1 MQQSAMATGQ
11 EWSATL
17 NTITN
22 SEELGLPAGSW
33 WKLVVE
39 GSMLEIVRPVLE
51 LLWVRWAS
59 GRDGNKSFLN
69 PSISISITIS
79 TLHTHN
85 H

>member
-1 MQQSAMATGQ
+1 MQHSAMATGQ

-39 GSMLEIVRPVLE
+39 GSMLEIVRPVLK
-51 LLWVRWAS
+51 LLWVSWAL
-59 GRDGNKSFLN
+59 GRDGDNWPGN
-69 PSISISITIS
+69 PGHSQV
-79 TLHTHN
+79 
-85 H
+85 

>member
-39 GSMLEIVRPVLE
+39 GSMLEIVTSQASPEAAVGE
-51 LLWVRWAS
+51 LGLGK
-59 GRDGNKSFLN
+59 GRQQLAWQPWSFT
-69 PSISISITIS
+69 SISI
-79 TLHTHN
+79 LHMHI

>member
-39 GSMLEIVRPVLE
+39 GSMLEIVSPVLK
-51 LLWVRWAS
+51 LLWVSWAL
-59 GRDGNKSFLN
+59 GRDSNNWPGNPGHSQV
-69 PSISISITIS
+69 
-79 TLHTHN
+79 
-85 H
+85 

>member
-11 EWSATL
+11 EWSAIL

-39 GSMLEIVRPVLE
+39 GSMLEIVRPVLK
-51 LLWVRWAS
+51 LLWVSWAL
-59 GRDGNKSFLN
+59 GRDGNNWPGN
-69 PSISISITIS
+69 PGHSQV
-79 TLHTHN
+79 
-85 H
+85 

>member
-39 GSMLEIVRPVLE
+39 GSMLEIVRPVLK
-51 LLWVRWAS
+51 LLWVSWAL
-59 GRDGNKSFLN
+59 GLDGNNWPGN
-69 PSISISITIS
+69 PGHSQV
-79 TLHTHN
+79 
-85 H
+85 

>member
-33 WKLVVE
+33 WKLVVDE
-39 GSMLEIVRPVLE
+39 SMLDIVRPVLK
-51 LLWVRWAS
+51 LLWVSWAL
-59 GRDGNKSFLN
+59 GRDGNNWPDN
-69 PSISISITIS
+69 PGHSQV
-79 TLHTHN
+79 
-85 H
+85 